1 MKRIK
6 IIAAVAMTASVVFG
20 CKAGEEHESDE
31 EHVKAKS
38 HVVTIQQMNFSP
50 TELLLNSGDTVT
62 WINQDIFDHN
72 VTAEGGDAW
81 SSGTIARGASF
92 TKVVDKSSDYLC
104 TLHPVMKGKLNVRK

>member
-1 MKRIK
+1 MRSINF
-6 IIAAVAMTASVVFG
+6 IATIVLAASVVFG
-20 CKAGEEHESDE
+20 CNSGKDNKSDE
-31 EHVKAKS
+31 GNVRPKT

-50 TELLLNSGDTVT
+50 AELSVNSGDSVT

-92 TKVVDKSSDYLC
+92 TKVVEKSSDYLC
-104 TLHPVMKGKLNVRK
+104 TLHPVMKGKLNVTK